1 MNFNMYNETN
11 ETILF
16 LNAKNINSMFDKI
29 LHLLKTNTN
38 IHAHDLCGGKGKSLK
53 SWLLPPTTFMEYLLY
68 LKANYEE
75 MLKQRGEKSVHFHIL
90 CRLFYLLRSFMMKE

>member
-1 MNFNMYNETN
+1 MHMT
-11 ETILF
+11 
-16 LNAKNINSMFDKI
+16 
-29 LHLLKTNTN
+29 
-38 IHAHDLCGGKGKSLK
+38 CGGGEGTSLK